1 MIKYLSRKWHSCS
14 VAELRFKSEPTFQTL
29 TTNYFLEWELTWLT
43 KIPSKNKKKSV
54 CFGPYIRHEDI
65 CIYFCCC
72 VSWFFSYLITLDFA
86 CCGQQ
91 PFLWPIYISKTIAI
105 EWYWERSSHQ
115 YSVDSDTT
123 LPNASAWEGG
133 MAVLVDWAYGEYQSG
148 LGTHRLFFP
157 FISFSFFLL
166 FLIFFLLYTW
176 ELIRSSLYLRGSMP
190 RGNGSV
196 WVGWNQSESLEE
208 V

>member
-1 MIKYLSRKWHSCS
+1 MIKYLSRKCHSRS
-14 VAELRFKSEPTFQTL
+14 VAELRFKPEPTFQTL

-43 KIPSKNKKKSV
+43 KIPSKNRKKSV
-54 CFGPYIRHEDI
+54 CFGPYIRHGDI

-72 VSWFFSYLITLDFA
+72 VLWFIFSYLISLDFA

-91 PFLWPIYISKTIAI
+91 PFLWSIYISKTIAI

-115 YSVDSDTT
+115 CSVDSETK
-123 LPNASAWEGG
+123 LPNASAWEEG
-133 MAVLVDWAYGEYQSG
+133 MAVLVDWAYEKYQSG

-166 FLIFFLLYTW
+166 FLFYTW
-176 ELIRSSLYLRGSMP
+176 KLIRSSLYLCGSML
-190 RGNGSV
+190 RANGSV